1 MKIVSAIFKTFLL
14 SLLIAAQVNLVR
26 AQDAR
31 IIPPAETTFFDQ
43 NGKPLTSGTVDY
55 FVPSSTTRK
64 NTWKDFA
71 KTVLNTNPVVLDG
84 AGRSIVLGVG
94 SYRQIVKDRNG
105 NIIWDQVTAAGGGG
119 SDQPIQT
126 GDGDLVATIK
136 PWAGMIAPNQYLF
149 AYGQE
154 LNRTTYAALF
164 TAITTTATIF
174 CTSGSPILTGFTD
187 TTNFPVG
194 ANVEVSCLVAGT
206 STIVSKTPSTVTLA
220 ANAVISTN
228 VAATVFPWGNGNHS
242 TTFNIPDLRGYVL
255 AANDNMGGAAA
266 GVLTTPNYGTNPDSV
281 NAAGGSQTL
290 SSSTVTINTANLPP
304 YTPTGTLSTVVVTDP
319 GHAHS
324 IPNFTTFVTPT
335 GFPGVTSGGVAA
347 SLDVTTGATNTLGTG
362 ITVNTPV
369 FTGVAQGGTSTPLTI
384 SGGSIIQPTKTTNYI
399 VKVTPDQNSA
409 IASGV
414 TSLGLMTGDVACGA
428 GLLCTGNIIQVT
440 SVPVSGIVVGST
452 TVSGG
457 SNTNVLYN
465 NAGILGEYQLATFA
479 DMYAGTSASKLVT
492 PSVVWPP
499 EVTVTYGT
507 TTTFDMSTFRDAV
520 VTLTG
525 NITTQTLSNVVVGK
539 SGSITFIQDGAGLH
553 TTVWDSKFKFAGGV
567 APVLTTTAGAV
578 DVLNYQCRTST
589 FCFAAMMNDVK

>member
-1 MKIVSAIFKTFLL
+1 MNIINSIFKAFLL
-14 SLLIAAQVNLVR
+14 SILIMAQVNLVR

-55 FVPSSTTRK
+55 FVPSTTTRK

-94 SYRQIVKDRNG
+94 SYRQVVKDRNG

-154 LNRTTYAALF
+154 VNRTTYAALF

-174 CTSGSPILTGFTD
+174 CTSGSPILTGFAD

-206 STIVSKTPSTVTLA
+206 STIISKTASTVTLA
-220 ANAVISTN
+220 ANAVINAN
-228 VAATVFPWGNGNHS
+228 VAATVFPWGSGNS
-242 TTFNIPDLRGYVL
+242 TTTFNLPDLRGYVL

-266 GVLTTPNYGTNPDSV
+266 GRLTTANFGTNPDAV
-281 NAAGGSQTL
+281 NAAGGHETL
-290 SSSTVTINTANLPP
+290 PSTTVTITTPNLPP
-304 YTPTGTLSTVVVTDP
+304 YTPTGVVTGGTLTDP
-319 GHAHS
+319 GHFHVEGNTN
-324 IPNFTTFVTPT
+324 NFIAPSGV
-335 GFPGVTSGGVAA
+335 PGVTSGGVAA
-347 SLDVTTGATNTLGTG
+347 SLTSTTFNTSTVGTG
-362 ITVNTPV
+362 ITLSPKV
-369 FTGVAQGGTSTPLTI
+369 FTGDAQGGTSTPITV
-384 SGGSIIQPTKTTNYI
+384 SGGSVIQPTKTTNYI
-399 VKVTPDQNSA
+399 IKVTPDQNSA

-457 SNTNVLYN
+457 STTNVLYN
-465 NAGILGEYQLATFA
+465 NAGVLGEYALATRA
-479 DMYAGTSASKLVT
+479 DIYAGTSASKLVT
-492 PSVVWPP
+492 PSVVWAN
-499 EVTVTYGT
+499 EVTVTYGAV
-507 TTTFDMSTFRDAV
+507 TTFDMSTFRDAV

-525 NITTQTLSNVVVGK
+525 NITTQTVSNVVAGK
-539 SGSITFIQDGAGLH
+539 AGSITFIQDSGGGH
-553 TTVWDSKFKFAGGV
+553 TTVWDSKFKFTGGV
-567 APVLTTTAGAV
+567 APTLTATANAV
-578 DVLNYQCRTST
+578 DILSYSCRTTT